1 MERKS
6 AWSLPMTEQEIV
18 KEYKEAKSPRTQI
31 GILADQN
38 GCEKKTIANIL
49 EAAGCEVPGWYK
61 SKKKVLLEEDPEEPY
76 KPPFVIEEAPEE
88 APDFAKVQP
97 EPVKEEPKQ
106 EEEPLPIAVHVR
118 LAALRAIE
126 NMLPDN
132 SGVEAVDFTERVIG
146 IMQLVKE
153 AEHAEI

>member
-38 GCEKKTIANIL
+38 GCDKKTIANIL

-61 SKKKVLLEEDPEEPY
+61 SKKDKPEAAAEVFDEIAEETQ
-76 KPPFVIEEAPEE
+76 KL
-88 APDFAKVQP
+88 QP
-97 EPVKEEPKQ
+97 EPVKEAPKEEPKTVKP
-106 EEEPLPIAVHVR
+106 ETKALAVVYTKAAAYDAIVEQIPGAWDDNIVAEF
-118 LAALRAIE
+118 LA
-126 NMLPDN
+126 
-132 SGVEAVDFTERVIG
+132 SVIG
-146 IMQLVKE
+146 IRTLVKKLLKE
-153 AEHAEI
+153 A